1 MKKSKFRAGDIITVN
16 DQVVDK
22 IELLDYLPS
31 FIVGENKIYGRISD
45 HTIETINKENIGLIC
60 KVWHEEEYA
69 PLSYECIVNGVR
81 GFILDTSE
89 DNVGLDNCLKK
100 VDV

>member
-1 MKKSKFRAGDIITVN
+1 MFKNKFCVGDIITVN
-16 DQVVDK
+16 DQVLEK

-31 FIVGENKIYGRISD
+31 FIAGQNKLYGSISD
-45 HTIETINKENIGLIC
+45 HTIEIIDKKNVGLIC

-81 GFILDTSE
+81 GFILDTSK
-89 DNVGLDNCLKK
+89 DHIGLDNCLKK
-100 VDV
+100 VEA